1 MEELQIQIEQIK
13 IALIHL
19 ASCVENGSWQG
30 VTAQVAELLRD
41 EDVTED
47 K

>member
-1 MEELQIQIEQIK
+1 MEDLKIEIEKIK
-13 IALIHL
+13 IALIYL

-30 VTAQVAELLRD
+30 VTAQVAELLESD
-41 EDVTED
+41 LTED